1 MLNVFF
7 LCSQEAS
14 TEVFKE
20 KRALDQ
26 MRVTLNDVT
35 AERNS
40 LSEELKLLQSQVSFD
55 VVVLAFHM
63 AAGKNITIAVLSQ
76 TE

>member
-1 MLNVFF
+1 MSKKENVVFS
-7 LCSQEAS
+7 LQEAS

-55 VVVLAFHM
+55 FLWFWHGCHP
-63 AAGKNITIAVLSQ
+63 AGGR
-76 TE
+76 

>member
-1 MLNVFF
+1 MLNFF
-7 LCSQEAS
+7 LQEAS

-26 MRVTLNDVT
+26 MRVTLNDIT

-55 VVVLAFHM
+55 LRRF
-63 AAGKNITIAVLSQ
+63 
-76 TE
+76 

>member
-1 MLNVFF
+1 MSKKENVVFS
-7 LCSQEAS
+7 LQEAS

-55 VVVLAFHM
+55 FLWF
-63 AAGKNITIAVLSQ
+63 
-76 TE
+76 

>member
-1 MLNVFF
+1 MKNALF
-7 LCSQEAS
+7 QEAS

-35 AERNS
+35 TERNS
-40 LSEELKLLQSQVSFD
+40 LSEELKLLQSQVNFSLFSFGFEM
-55 VVVLAFHM
+55 LR
-63 AAGKNITIAVLSQ
+63 GKITDCFCQI
-76 TE
+76 E

>member
-1 MLNVFF
+1 MKPKQNENGKKARRKKRMLIFF
-7 LCSQEAS
+7 FQEAS

-35 AERNS
+35 TERNS
-40 LSEELKLLQSQVSFD
+40 LSEEKKLLQSQVSFD
-55 VVVLAFHM
+55 FLWF
-63 AAGKNITIAVLSQ
+63 
-76 TE
+76 